1 MEPALIDVLVMVLSN
16 REDEAVLSAAQLLEK
31 RHDANISALLFTKAV
46 PAESP
51 AGVVYAGVWTVAAPP
66 SERPKE
72 PDQASWLLRGFS
84 GFARRPPVKRIEVV
98 DGAAADHP
106 GIDARRASMTVMLR
120 PAGARDETL
129 RRSMFESALYESGRP
144 VMLVPRG
151 WRGASIG
158 GTVLVAWDG
167 SREATR
173 AVADAAFLFAKAERV
188 VFLTIENGA
197 HQGPSARELVD
208 NIRRTGAQC
217 QLRSVSDPRQSV
229 DYLLLREA
237 VAIGADLIVMG
248 GYGHARVHEMIFG
261 GVTRSMVRSSPI
273 PLFISR

>member
-1 MEPALIDVLVMVLSN
+1 LTDVLIMVLSN

-31 RHDANISALLFTKAV
+31 QHDANISALLFTKAM
-46 PAESP
+46 PADSP
-51 AGVVYAGVWTVAAPP
+51 TGVLYAGIWTNSAPLVEQPRERDEAA
-66 SERPKE
+66 
-72 PDQASWLLRGFS
+72 WLLRRFS
-84 GFARRPPVKRIEVV
+84 CFARRPSIKRIEVV

-106 GIDARRASMTVMLR
+106 GIDARRASLTVMLR
-120 PAGARDETL
+120 PAGTHNETL

-158 GTVLVAWDG
+158 SAVLVAWDG

-188 VFLTIENGA
+188 VFLTVENGA
-197 HQGPSARELVD
+197 HHGPSARELADSV
-208 NIRRTGAQC
+208 RRAGAQC
-217 QLRSVSDPRQSV
+217 CFRSVSDPRQSV

-261 GVTRSMVRSSPI
+261 GVTRSMARSSPI

>member
-1 MEPALIDVLVMVLSN
+1 MMVLSN
-16 REDEAVLSAAQLLEK
+16 REDEAVVSAAQLLEK
-31 RHDANISALLFTKAV
+31 QHDALISALLFTKAM

-51 AGVVYAGVWTVAAPP
+51 TGVVYAGIWTVSAPL
-66 SERPKE
+66 SDRPKQR
-72 PDQASWLLRGFS
+72 DDAARLLQRFS
-84 GFARRPPVKRIEVV
+84 GFARRPSIKRIEVT

-120 PAGARDETL
+120 PAGAHDETL
-129 RRSMFESALYESGRP
+129 RRSMFESVLYESGRP

-151 WRGASIG
+151 WRAAGIG
-158 GTVLVAWDG
+158 STVLVAWDG

-173 AVADAAFLFAKAERV
+173 AAADAAFLFAKAERV
-188 VFLTIENGA
+188 IFLTVENGS
-197 HQGPSARELVD
+197 HYGPSARDLVESL
-208 NIRRTGAQC
+208 RRTGVQSY
-217 QLRSVSDPRQSV
+217 LRSVSDPRQSV

-237 VAIGADLIVMG
+237 VAMGADLIVMG